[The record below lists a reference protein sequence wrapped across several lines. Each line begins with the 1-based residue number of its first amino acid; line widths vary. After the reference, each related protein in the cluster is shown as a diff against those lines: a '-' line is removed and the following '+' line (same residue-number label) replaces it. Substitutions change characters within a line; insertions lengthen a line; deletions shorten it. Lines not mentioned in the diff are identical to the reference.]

1 MTEQEFQKQVWRMY
15 DKITTAE
22 GVPGKVL
29 GVSFTTKSV
38 RAFISGAP
46 EWVKCELI
54 ETHTT
59 GKGADGDDAAII
71 EELHNKIMKMEDI
84 IIGLK
89 NEKQQLTDKI
99 GKNYLS
105 DILRAVN
112 MMKEGLTEKKNK
124 IAKIDSGLTTLQNAL
139 EKMEVM
145 ESITTG
151 NEGHYIDDPLVVV
164 NTKPDFSDIGL

>member
-1 MTEQEFQKQVWRMY
+1 MTEQEFIRQVWRPY

-59 GKGADGDDAAII
+59 GKGADGDDVAII
-71 EELHNKIMKMEDI
+71 EKLHNKV
-84 IIGLK
+84 
-89 NEKQQLTDKI
+89 LTQAERI
-99 GKNYLS
+99 GKLEEERRLLQEKISKNYMGEL
-105 DILRAVN
+105 LRAMN
-112 MMKEGLTEKKNK
+112 IIKEGLQEKKNK
-124 IAKIDSGLTTLQNAL
+124 IAKIDNGMEQIQAAL
-139 EKMEVM
+139 AKMELPKH
-145 ESITTG
+145 E
-151 NEGHYIDDPLVVV
+151 L
-164 NTKPDFSDIGL
+164 

>member
-46 EWVKCELI
+46 EWVRCELI

-71 EELHNKIMKMEDI
+71 EELHNKLMSAEDKI
-84 IIGLK
+84 VGLK
-89 NEKQQLTDKI
+89 VECGQLKEKVS
-99 GKNYLS
+99 GNRYA
-105 DILRAVN
+105 DILRALN
-112 MMKEGLTEKKNK
+112 MIKEGMTEKKAK
-124 IAKIDSGLTTLQNAL
+124 MAKIDSGLSQVENWLAR
-139 EKMEVM
+139 ME
-145 ESITTG
+145 E
-151 NEGHYIDDPLVVV
+151 NV
-164 NTKPDFSDIGL
+164 NP

>member
-1 MTEQEFQKQVWRMY
+1 MTEQEFIRQVWRPY

-59 GKGADGDDAAII
+59 GKGADGDDVAII
-71 EELHNKIMKMEDI
+71 EELHNKVLTQAER
-84 IIGLK
+84 IGKLEEERRLLQ
-89 NEKQQLTDKI
+89 EKI
-99 GKNYLS
+99 SKNYLGELLHAMN
-105 DILRAVN
+105 II
-112 MMKEGLTEKKNK
+112 KEGIQEKKNK
-124 IAKIDSGLTTLQNAL
+124 IAKIDN
-139 EKMEVM
+139 
-145 ESITTG
+145 
-151 NEGHYIDDPLVVV
+151 
-164 NTKPDFSDIGL
+164 

>member
-1 MTEQEFQKQVWRMY
+1 MTEQEFIRQVWRPY

-59 GKGADGDDAAII
+59 GKGADGDDVAII
-71 EELHNKIMKMEDI
+71 EELHNKVLRQADEIDR
-84 IIGLK
+84 LRA
-89 NEKQQLTDKI
+89 EKKTLTEKI
-99 GKNYLS
+99 SKNYLG
-105 DILRAVN
+105 DLLRAMN
-112 MMKEGLTEKKNK
+112 IIKEGIQEKKNK
-124 IAKIDSGLTTLQNAL
+124 IAKIDNGLEQIQAAL
-139 EKMEVM
+139 AKMEF
-145 ESITTG
+145 E
-151 NEGHYIDDPLVVV
+151 
-164 NTKPDFSDIGL
+164 

>member
-1 MTEQEFQKQVWRMY
+1 MTEQEFIRQVWRPY

-59 GKGADGDDAAII
+59 GKGADGDDVAII
-71 EELHNKIMKMEDI
+71 EELHNKVLRQADEIDRLRE
-84 IIGLK
+84 
-89 NEKQQLTDKI
+89 EKKTLTEKI
-99 GKNYLS
+99 SKNYLA
-105 DILRAVN
+105 DLLRAMN
-112 MMKEGLTEKKNK
+112 IIKEGIQEKKNK
-124 IAKIDSGLTTLQNAL
+124 IAKIDNGLEQIQAAL
-139 EKMEVM
+139 AKIEFE
-145 ESITTG
+145 
-151 NEGHYIDDPLVVV
+151 
-164 NTKPDFSDIGL
+164 

>member
-1 MTEQEFQKQVWRMY
+1 MTEQQFQTQVWRPY

-59 GKGADGDDAAII
+59 GKGGEADDAALIDSLREKVLKADKRINDLELEREKLI
-71 EELHNKIMKMEDI
+71 EKMSKNHLADIM
-84 IIGLK
+84 
-89 NEKQQLTDKI
+89 T
-99 GKNYLS
+99 
-105 DILRAVN
+105 AVN
-112 MMKEGLTEKKNK
+112 MLKDGLAEKKNK
-124 IAKIDSGLTTLQNAL
+124 LEKVERGLDLVVSTLAKI
-139 EKMEVM
+139 E
-145 ESITTG
+145 
-151 NEGHYIDDPLVVV
+151 
-164 NTKPDFSDIGL
+164 